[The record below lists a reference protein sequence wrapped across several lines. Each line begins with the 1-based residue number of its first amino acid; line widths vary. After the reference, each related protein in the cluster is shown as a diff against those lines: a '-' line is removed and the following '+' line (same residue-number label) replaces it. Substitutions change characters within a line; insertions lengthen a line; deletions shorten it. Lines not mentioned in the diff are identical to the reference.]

1 MLILLNTIERVKEFN
16 EIVSRVDNDIE
27 MSLTSERYT
36 IDPKSILGIFSLNMT
51 SPMNFQIYTEDKQ
64 VRDKILADV
73 DKFKYKNY
81 YPQTNDLSTKN
92 KKDFFNRLRQI

>member
-27 MSLTSERYT
+27 MSFTSERYT

-51 SPMNFQIYTEDKQ
+51 SPMNFQIYTENKQ
-64 VRDKILADV
+64 VRDKIFADV
-73 DKFKYKNY
+73 DKFKYENY
-81 YPQTNDLSTKN
+81 YSQVNDLSTKN
-92 KKDFFNRLRQI
+92 KRYFFNRLKQM